1 MFSHLYLVVTLL
13 VAVAVAFSAVMKIRR
28 HPHAVRT
35 IHGDVGVPLHYFSF
49 AAALQL
55 AGALGLILGIRWP
68 LVGIVAGLGLIVY
81 FVTAMLAH
89 IRAHDFKGIRAA
101 VLMFFAVAIAVT
113 MRLHLGP
120 HPHWY
125 KF

>member
-1 MFSHLYLVVTLL
+1 MFSHLYLLVTIL

-28 HPHAVRT
+28 HPHAVRK
-35 IHGDVGVPLHYFSF
+35 IHGDVGVPLHYFPF

-68 LVGIVAGLGLIVY
+68 LVGIVAGVGLIVY

-89 IRAHDFKGIRAA
+89 IRAHDFQGIRAA
-101 VLMFFAVAIAVT
+101 VLMFFAVAIALT

-125 KF
+125 RF